1 MLKLEIGWRNLLWSD
16 SNLINKTMKTLIL
29 SVILLSSFA
38 GRSQTWCLP
47 GANWKYSYMNG
58 FGTEG
63 YTQIQ
68 YIGDTVIN
76 GQLSKILDKHIYA
89 FNYQN
94 SQAVDIDAGKEYTF
108 ETNGIVYLWYNN
120 NWDTLYNFNASVGE
134 SWRMAKQPFTNA
146 CDSNSTLTVTA
157 IGSKV
162 INSQTLNYLVVDFS
176 FPNGFSDTIVE
187 KIGFINS
194 YLLPYDFCN
203 GSLDANEG
211 GPFRCY
217 EDNNFITY
225 KPNYPDNCDHIAGL
239 YEKEIDLGF
248 DFSPNPATE
257 IITIYFSNGLNTRTT
272 CLLLYA
278 SGRETKAINLTG
290 TETQIDISDLNPGI
304 YFVKVGDRVEKVVV
318 E

>member
-68 YIGDTVIN
+68 YFGDTVIN

-120 NWDTLYNFNASVGE
+120 DWDTLYNFNASVGE

-217 EDNNFITY
+217 QDNNFTTY
-225 KPNYPDNCDHIAGL
+225 KPHFAESCDFILGL
-239 YEKEIDLGF
+239 YNIDSELNLQLF
-248 DFSPNPATE
+248 PNPASETLTISLPE
-257 IITIYFSNGLNTRTT
+257 NALTTNCNLLDNLGKEVKRFTVTGGENFMHVSELESGVYMMRIGSNTQKIII
-272 CLLLYA
+272 
-278 SGRETKAINLTG
+278 E
-290 TETQIDISDLNPGI
+290 
-304 YFVKVGDRVEKVVV
+304 
-318 E
+318 